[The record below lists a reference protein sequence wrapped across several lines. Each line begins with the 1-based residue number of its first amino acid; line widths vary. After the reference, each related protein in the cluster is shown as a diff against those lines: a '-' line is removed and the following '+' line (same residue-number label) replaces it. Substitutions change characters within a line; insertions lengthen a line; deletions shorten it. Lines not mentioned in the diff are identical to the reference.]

1 MLPRLLPIIC
11 VCTLFA
17 SFALISPTTA
27 EQKTS
32 GSCVQ
37 GLDPIRPGET
47 ASAVHDFR
55 CFDTF
60 AEVIAYLSDGQV
72 YVADSIEPHELT
84 EDIVDQ
90 IALASDRTVI
100 GVQWELPGYVTDR
113 PNGFD
118 NFTRYTFQ
126 SDACNGYSYGRPSM
140 ESGWN
145 NVIQSAQG
153 SSGCNTFEHWDG
165 TNWSGDRIFCASS
178 CPDMGTV
185 NDRTPQGG
193 GLCSLLHRGGAA
205 PWAG

>member
-1 MLPRLLPIIC
+1 MLQRLLPIIC

-17 SFALISPTTA
+17 SFALISSTTA

-37 GLDPIRPGET
+37 GLAPIRPGEN

-60 AEVIAYLSDGQV
+60 AEVIAYLSDDQV
-72 YVADSIEPHELT
+72 FVADSIEPHELT

-90 IALASDRTVI
+90 IAITSDRTVI

-118 NFTRYTFQ
+118 NYTWYTSDPDVCKNGKRYA
-126 SDACNGYSYGRPSM
+126 DGSM
-140 ESGWN
+140 RSGWD
-145 NVIQSAQG
+145 NVIQSAHG
-153 SSGCNTFEHWDG
+153 YSGCNTFEHYDG
-165 TNWSGDRIFCASS
+165 ANWTGDSIFCTPGCPNFGSMNNRTSS
-178 CPDMGTV
+178 W
-185 NDRTPQGG
+185 R
-193 GLCSLLHRGGAA
+193 LRA
-205 PWAG
+205 